1 MDLGRLFRFGTN
13 TVENL
18 LLRWPR
24 YSFQPRTAPCI
35 SFRSIGH
42 ADQPTG
48 PKSFARG
55 PVFSLPSHCFVL
67 RFPSKSSATEY
78 KGPSSPV
85 RNDCLTDWVENVWL
99 TMSFHPLSTAFSA
112 FSFQHSP
119 IPRSSLSAS
128 YSSRRRIAHSFF
140 PLSILFLFYDYT
152 VVPSSWRF
160 LAAGKKTWSTS
171 FVRGFLSPSSVRPI
185 KGKVLAPG
193 TRATLA
199 SPGTPGFG
207 CYPTFAIRTATR
219 NPANLLQDFAPIKF
233 ALKKF
238 IPPCSFLLSRM
249 RNVPWDF
256 GSRSRGH
263 RQF

>member
-24 YSFQPRTAPCI
+24 YSFQPRTDPCI

-67 RFPSKSSATEY
+67 RFPSKLSATEY

-85 RNDCLTDWVENVWL
+85 RNDCPTDWVENVWL

-128 YSSRRRIAHSFF
+128 YSSRRRIANSFF
-140 PLSILFLFYDYT
+140 LSLSLSILFLFCDYT

-171 FVRGFLSPSSVRPI
+171 FVRGFLSPSSARPI

-207 CYPTFAIRTATR
+207 CVTLRSLFAR
-219 NPANLLQDFAPIKF
+219 LQE
-233 ALKKF
+233 
-238 IPPCSFLLSRM
+238 IPPTYSKISPQLNL
-249 RNVPWDF
+249 
-256 GSRSRGH
+256 H
-263 RQF
+263 

>member
-24 YSFQPRTAPCI
+24 YSFQPRTDPCI

-48 PKSFARG
+48 PKILCARSR
-55 PVFSLPSHCFVL
+55 VFSPEPLFRFTFPIEIVRHRIQRSKFAGSKRLPDRLSGKCLAYYVIPPTLNRLFCLFFSTFSDSSFFFVRVL
-67 RFPSKSSATEY
+67 LLSS
-78 KGPSSPV
+78 SN
-85 RNDCLTDWVENVWL
+85 RQ
-99 TMSFHPLSTAFSA
+99 FF
-112 FSFQHSP
+112 F
-119 IPRSSLSAS
+119 SLSLS
-128 YSSRRRIAHSFF
+128 
-140 PLSILFLFYDYT
+140 LSILFLFCDYT

-171 FVRGFLSPSSVRPI
+171 FVRGFLSPSSARPI

-207 CYPTFAIRTATR
+207 CVTLRSLFAR
-219 NPANLLQDFAPIKF
+219 LQE
-233 ALKKF
+233 
-238 IPPCSFLLSRM
+238 IPPTYSKISPQLNL
-249 RNVPWDF
+249 
-256 GSRSRGH
+256 H
-263 RQF
+263 